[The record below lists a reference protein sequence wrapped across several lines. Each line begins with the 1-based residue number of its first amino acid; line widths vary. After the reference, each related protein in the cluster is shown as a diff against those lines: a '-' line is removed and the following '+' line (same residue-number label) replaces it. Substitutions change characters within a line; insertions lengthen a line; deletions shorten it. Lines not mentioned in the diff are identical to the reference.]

1 MDWHLHKELRQIGAG
16 MSWGTHICYQGR
28 RPSIQTWETVA
39 LSGSGSWQPQHHAR
53 KTKSKERTTLT
64 KNPSSMSKRNSNK
77 LSEMKWW
84 NGAKRSIQHAY
95 LQGISADGEGSDV
108 GEDRQGA
115 TDVKAGEPTGAGRNV
130 ERARA
135 AAVVVG
141 EPISRSSHSTMVKN
155 RCVGAQ
161 METSRSL
168 CSRAPWGRG
177 ERANKRRPCQ
187 RAIRRWCGRSWGG

>member
-1 MDWHLHKELRQIGAG
+1 
-16 MSWGTHICYQGR
+16 
-28 RPSIQTWETVA
+28 
-39 LSGSGSWQPQHHAR
+39 
-53 KTKSKERTTLT
+53 
-64 KNPSSMSKRNSNK
+64 
-77 LSEMKWW
+77 MKWW

-141 EPISRSSHSTMVKN
+141 AE
-155 RCVGAQ
+155 
-161 METSRSL
+161 
-168 CSRAPWGRG
+168 
-177 ERANKRRPCQ
+177 
-187 RAIRRWCGRSWGG
+187 AIAL